1 MNLLFSIIIFILIII
16 SNIVSRIIERNTRI
30 GKMNK
35 LVLESITKLSLMLMK
50 VDNTISHSELYAFR
64 DFMLHNFG
72 NVIASA
78 AIDMLQEFKDKPQTV
93 AKAAKN
99 INSKINYT
107 ERMHLMRFFMQLA
120 ASDGEI
126 EVSEWTILEQI
137 ARQMQ
142 IEQDDFTQLKNM
154 YEFYYKRQYN
164 HSYSSGGQNY
174 SYTSR
179 QTRANE
185 TDYAMLGI
193 KSSDSNETIKA
204 AYRRLAIANHPDKV
218 QHLGE
223 TARKEAEK
231 RFSEINQAYDRIKK
245 AREI

>member
-120 ASDGEI
+120 DSD
-126 EVSEWTILEQI
+126 
-137 ARQMQ
+137 
-142 IEQDDFTQLKNM
+142 
-154 YEFYYKRQYN
+154 
-164 HSYSSGGQNY
+164 
-174 SYTSR
+174 
-179 QTRANE
+179 
-185 TDYAMLGI
+185 
-193 KSSDSNETIKA
+193 
-204 AYRRLAIANHPDKV
+204 
-218 QHLGE
+218 
-223 TARKEAEK
+223 
-231 RFSEINQAYDRIKK
+231 
-245 AREI
+245 